1 VVFGGNKSDKPN
13 KVLPYEYCYST
24 WRDYHSSGGYPAI
37 SFAAAVAEQTQA
49 GERELLSTQG
59 GRDCSMSE
67 LSEYE
72 RKRLQR
78 IRENESFLKTLG
90 AFWLSHKQCAGIFSI
105 AVHLLQCAKIRKWAC
120 AL

>member
-1 VVFGGNKSDKPN
+1 MNIVTVRG
-13 KVLPYEYCYST
+13 
-24 WRDYHSSGGYPAI
+24 RDYHDSGGCPAI

-49 GERELLSTQG
+49 GARELLSTQG
-59 GRDCSMSE
+59 GGDCTMSE

-90 AFWLSHKQCAGIFSI
+90 AFG
-105 AVHLLQCAKIRKWAC
+105 
-120 AL
+120 

>member
-1 VVFGGNKSDKPN
+1 MNIVTARG
-13 KVLPYEYCYST
+13 
-24 WRDYHSSGGYPAI
+24 RDYHSSGGYPAI

-90 AFWLSHKQCAGIFSI
+90 AFWLHTSNVLEFSP
-105 AVHLLQCAKIRKWAC
+105 LQYTCCNAPKYASGHVLYKNFLQIQQVWT
-120 AL
+120 